1 MLGLC
6 ISSFSAGKRLY
17 YSPTLHI
24 PQSICDY
31 SSRIIFK
38 NTTPS
43 RKLSDTI
50 ICHSDEESTRVQRNK
65 NESYLL
71 QVFSSLVRRLR
82 CYPCSWLLP
91 CNCLTDTTK
100 RHAVNTHNFSCFC
113 GPYIP
118 RGLRVKF
125 SDKKRRMSIASL
137 LVGQSIKPGLFF
149 SALGNCRIS
158 RCRAKSVSLRY
169 DVAAALCNGS
179 WKATMDVR
187 SKNWL
192 LARHSAWLLFGICTY
207 SVAAGTGAFVSPPAL
222 AEPLIERPDL
232 DEVGSYEGSAVAA
245 TASCHGKQVLTNYS
259 VIGIPGDG
267 RCLFRAVA
275 HGAEVRNGKGAP
287 SERLQRECADSLR
300 EKVVDEL
307 VKRRSETEWF
317 IEGDFDSYTKRMRQP
332 YVWGGEP
339 ELLMASHVLRM
350 PITVYMF
357 EQRSGGLIS
366 IAEYGQEYGK
376 ENPVPVRVL
385 YHGFG
390 HYDALQLL
398 DHGT

>member
-1 MLGLC
+1 M
-6 ISSFSAGKRLY
+6 
-17 YSPTLHI
+17 
-24 PQSICDY
+24 
-31 SSRIIFK
+31 
-38 NTTPS
+38 
-43 RKLSDTI
+43 
-50 ICHSDEESTRVQRNK
+50 
-65 NESYLL
+65 
-71 QVFSSLVRRLR
+71 
-82 CYPCSWLLP
+82 
-91 CNCLTDTTK
+91 
-100 RHAVNTHNFSCFC
+100 
-113 GPYIP
+113 
-118 RGLRVKF
+118 
-125 SDKKRRMSIASL
+125 
-137 LVGQSIKPGLFF
+137 
-149 SALGNCRIS
+149 
-158 RCRAKSVSLRY
+158 SLRY
-169 DVAAALCNGS
+169 DVTAALCNGS
-179 WKATMDVR
+179 WKSTMDVR

-192 LARHSAWLLFGICTY
+192 PARHSTWLLFGICTY
-207 SVAAGTGAFVSPPAL
+207 SLAAGTGAFVSPPAF
-222 AEPLIERPDL
+222 AEPLIERPGL
-232 DEVGSYEGSAVAA
+232 DEVGSCEGSAVAA

-275 HGAEVRNGKGAP
+275 HGAQVRNGKGAP
-287 SERLQRECADSLR
+287 SEKLQRECADSLR

-357 EQRSGGLIS
+357 EQRSRGLIS

-376 ENPVPVRVL
+376 ENSVPIRVL

-390 HYDALQLL
+390 HYDALQLP